1 MRYIMAELR
10 IKEVCKEK
18 GVKVMDLSTMIGVSQ
33 TNTSNIINGKVN
45 PSLETLEKI
54 ASALNVPMW
63 QLFASPEEVA
73 GDNGLTAPIQHKK
86 DFYKTVTIEELK
98 KIVTEIEEK
107 AD

>member
-1 MRYIMAELR
+1 MHYIMAELR

-54 ASALNVPMW
+54 ATALNVPMW
-63 QLFASPEEVA
+63 QLFASPEE
-73 GDNGLTAPIQHKK
+73 IQPQSDGVSITCPNCGKS
-86 DFYKTVTIEELK
+86 I
-98 KIVTEIEEK
+98 KIKV
-107 AD
+107 D

>member
-1 MRYIMAELR
+1 MHYIMAELR

-54 ASALNVPMW
+54 ASALNVRITE
-63 QLFASPEEVA
+63 LFEEPTNI
-73 GDNGLTAPIQHKK
+73 NGYIELDGTIHKVTSK
-86 DFYKTVTIEELK
+86 DDIK
-98 KIVTEIEEK
+98 KLAEK
-107 AD
+107 L

>member
-1 MRYIMAELR
+1 MAELR

-54 ASALNVPMW
+54 ASALNVRITE
-63 QLFASPEEVA
+63 LFEEPTNI
-73 GDNGLTAPIQHKK
+73 NGYIELDGTIHK
-86 DFYKTVTIEELK
+86 VTSKEDIKKLAEKLK
-98 KIVTEIEEK
+98 M
-107 AD
+107 

>member
-1 MRYIMAELR
+1 MAELR

-54 ASALNVPMW
+54 ATALNVPMW
-63 QLFASPEEVA
+63 QLFASPKEIQPQSDGASITCPNCGKEFEV
-73 GDNGLTAPIQHKK
+73 
-86 DFYKTVTIEELK
+86 ELK
-98 KIVTEIEEK
+98 AKER
-107 AD
+107 

>member
-1 MRYIMAELR
+1 MHYIMAELR

-54 ASALNVPMW
+54 ASALNVRITE
-63 QLFASPEEVA
+63 LFEEPTNI
-73 GDNGLTAPIQHKK
+73 NGYIELDGTIHKVSSK
-86 DFYKTVTIEELK
+86 EDIK
-98 KIVTEIEEK
+98 KLAENL
-107 AD
+107 

>member
-1 MRYIMAELR
+1 MAELR

-54 ASALNVPMW
+54 ASALNVRITE
-63 QLFASPEEVA
+63 LFEEPTNI
-73 GDNGLTAPIQHKK
+73 NGYIELDGTIHKVSSK
-86 DFYKTVTIEELK
+86 DDIK
-98 KIVTEIEEK
+98 KLAENL
-107 AD
+107 